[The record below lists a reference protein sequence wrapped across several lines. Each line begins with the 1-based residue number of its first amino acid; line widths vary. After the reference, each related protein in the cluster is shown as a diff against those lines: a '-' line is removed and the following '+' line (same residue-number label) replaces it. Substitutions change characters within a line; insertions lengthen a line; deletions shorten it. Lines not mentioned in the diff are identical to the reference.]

1 MAELIEHSIPFSF
14 EMALG
19 EVEADSGGKYYYL
32 SGVATD
38 NLPDK
43 QNQRFSKTFIQNMVE
58 GAVGMTCFYEHKRDL
73 DHSIGYCKEAN
84 VVEDALH
91 VNIQLEDPDNNE
103 LVKKIIAKN
112 NNGVKIGL
120 SVSGVVTKS
129 SYDTKNI
136 DKSEEEN
143 EGNDDDPGIQVLEEG
158 RLDEISAV
166 GLPAN
171 PRGWA
176 SVIFKSMEKSM
187 EVNDMSQE
195 TQETTVES
203 TEIEEVQEQ
212 QKEVV
217 VEKDLDSIIAQ
228 LQSEIEV
235 LKAKVAPADVDED
248 EDEEDDEDEIKK
260 EEQPTIEAPVEAP
273 VDAPS
278 EGDDNASKEDV
289 LMVSQEIVS
298 GISGAISASMEQLT
312 GVMEML
318 RATIEGQTQEVQAN
332 LDRIKEKV
340 DYIEKSHYDHIENM
354 VRTEGGRVE
363 SSVKNAIAKQ
373 EETSGEEFKK
383 SFQDVDEKLQTVQ
396 EGINNFFESDEFKKA
411 VQDSVE
417 ESIRNLQSNPSP
429 VRKSQGNKS
438 FNKPEEHIQ
447 DENGKVDVE
456 QVHPLSV
463 SKSEFDNLNKEER
476 IRVLNRG
483 LSVMTGFGN

>member
-1 MAELIEHSIPFSF
+1 MSELIEHSIPFNF
-14 EMALG
+14 EMAIG
-19 EVEADSGGKYYYL
+19 NVEADSGGKFYYL
-32 SGVATD
+32 SGIATD

-84 VVEDALH
+84 VIEDALH

-129 SYDTKNI
+129 SYDTEVG
-136 DKSEEEN
+136 KSEDGV
-143 EGNDDDPGIQVLEEG
+143 EGDDSEPGIQVLEEG

-195 TQETTVES
+195 ETKETTVES
-203 TEIEEVQEQ
+203 TEIEDVQEQ
-212 QKEVV
+212 QEEIV

-235 LKAKVAPADVDED
+235 LKAKVAPADA
-248 EDEEDDEDEIKK
+248 EDEEEEEDEDEIKK
-260 EEQPTIEAPVEAP
+260 EEQPAIDAPAEAP
-273 VDAPS
+273 VDSPS
-278 EGDDNASKEDV
+278 EGDDSASKEDV

-363 SSVKNAIAKQ
+363 SSVKNAITKK
-373 EETSGEEFKK
+373 EEASSEDIKK
-383 SFQDVDEKLQTVQ
+383 SFSDVDEKLQTVQ
-396 EGINNFFESDEFKKA
+396 EGINNFFESEEFKVA
-411 VQDSVE
+411 VQQSVE
-417 ESIRNLQSNPSP
+417 DSIRSLQSNPSP

-438 FNKPEEHIQ
+438 FNKPDEHIQ
-447 DENGKVDVE
+447 DESGKVDVE

-463 SKSEFDNLNKEER
+463 SKSEFDNLNKDER

>member
-1 MAELIEHSIPFSF
+1 MAELIEHSIPFNF
-14 EMALG
+14 EMALD
-19 EVEADSGGKYYYL
+19 EVEADSGGKFYYL

-84 VVEDALH
+84 VIDDALH
-91 VNIQLEDPDNNE
+91 VNIQLEDPDNND

-136 DKSEEEN
+136 GKN
-143 EGNDDDPGIQVLEEG
+143 EGNDEESDGDPGIQVLEEG

-195 TQETTVES
+195 EIKETTIES

-212 QKEVV
+212 QQEEV

-235 LKAKVAPADVDED
+235 LKAKVAPADAD
-248 EDEEDDEDEIKK
+248 EDEEEDEDEIKK
-260 EEQPTIEAPVEAP
+260 EEQPSIDAPAEAP
-273 VDAPS
+273 VDSPS
-278 EGDDNASKEDV
+278 EGDDSASKEDV

-332 LDRIKEKV
+332 LDRIREKV

-363 SSVKNAIAKQ
+363 SSVKNAIAKKD
-373 EETSGEEFKK
+373 ESSSEDIKK
-383 SFQDVDEKLQTVQ
+383 SFSDVDQKLQTVQ
-396 EGINNFFESDEFKKA
+396 EGIEKFFESEQFKEA
-411 VQDSVE
+411 VQQSVE
-417 ESIRNLQSNPSP
+417 DSIRNLQSNPSP
-429 VRKSQGNKS
+429 VRKSQGNTS
-438 FNKPEEHIQ
+438 FNKPEEHINNE
-447 DENGKVDVE
+447 DSKVDVE
-456 QVHPLSV
+456 EVHPLTV
-463 SKSEFDNLNKEER
+463 SKSDFNNLNKEER

-483 LSVMTGFGN
+483 LSVMTGFGK

>member
-1 MAELIEHSIPFSF
+1 M
-14 EMALG
+14 
-19 EVEADSGGKYYYL
+19 
-32 SGVATD
+32 
-38 NLPDK
+38 
-43 QNQRFSKTFIQNMVE
+43 
-58 GAVGMTCFYEHKRDL
+58 
-73 DHSIGYCKEAN
+73 
-84 VVEDALH
+84 
-91 VNIQLEDPDNNE
+91 
-103 LVKKIIAKN
+103 
-112 NNGVKIGL
+112 
-120 SVSGVVTKS
+120 
-129 SYDTKNI
+129 
-136 DKSEEEN
+136 
-143 EGNDDDPGIQVLEEG
+143 EEG

-176 SVIFKSMEKSM
+176 SVILKSMEKSM

-195 TQETTVES
+195 ETKETTVES

-235 LKAKVAPADVDED
+235 LKAKVAPADA
-248 EDEEDDEDEIKK
+248 EDEEEEEDEDEIKK
-260 EEQPTIEAPVEAP
+260 EEQPAINAPVEAP

-278 EGDDNASKEDV
+278 EGDDSASKEDV

-363 SSVKNAIAKQ
+363 SSVKNAITKQ

-396 EGINNFFESDEFKKA
+396 EGINNFFESDEFKTA
-411 VQDSVE
+411 VQESVE

-447 DENGKVDVE
+447 DESGKVDVE
-456 QVHPLSV
+456 EVHPLSV

-483 LSVMTGFGN
+483 LSVMTGFGQ

>member
-1 MAELIEHSIPFSF
+1 MAELIEHSIPFNF
-14 EMALG
+14 EMALD
-19 EVEADSGGKYYYL
+19 EVEADSGGKFYYL

-84 VVEDALH
+84 VIDDALH
-91 VNIQLEDPDNNE
+91 VNIQLEDPDNND

-129 SYDTKNI
+129 SYDKKNI
-136 DKSEEEN
+136 GKN
-143 EGNDDDPGIQVLEEG
+143 EGNDEESDGDPGIQVLEEG

-195 TQETTVES
+195 EIKETTIES

-212 QKEVV
+212 QQEEV

-235 LKAKVAPADVDED
+235 LKAKVAPADAD
-248 EDEEDDEDEIKK
+248 EDEEEDEDEIKK
-260 EEQPTIEAPVEAP
+260 EEQPSIDAPAEAP
-273 VDAPS
+273 VDSPS
-278 EGDDNASKEDV
+278 EGDDSASKEDV

-332 LDRIKEKV
+332 LDRIREKV

-363 SSVKNAIAKQ
+363 SSVKNAITKKD
-373 EETSGEEFKK
+373 ESSSEDIKK
-383 SFQDVDEKLQTVQ
+383 SFSDVDQKLQTVQ
-396 EGINNFFESDEFKKA
+396 EGIDKFFESEQFKEA
-411 VQDSVE
+411 VQQSVE
-417 ESIRNLQSNPSP
+417 DSIRNLQSNPSP

-438 FNKPEEHIQ
+438 FNKPEEHINNE
-447 DENGKVDVE
+447 DSKVDVE
-456 QVHPLSV
+456 EVHPLTV
-463 SKSEFDNLNKEER
+463 SKSDFNNLNKEER

-483 LSVMTGFGN
+483 LSVMTGFGK

>member
-1 MAELIEHSIPFSF
+1 MAELIEHSIPFNF

-19 EVEADSGGKYYYL
+19 EVQPDSTGKYYYL
-32 SGVATD
+32 SGIATD

-43 QNQRFSKTFIQNMVE
+43 QNQRFSKTFIRNMVE

-84 VVEDALH
+84 VIEDALH

-136 DKSEEEN
+136 DKSEEN
-143 EGNDDDPGIQVLEEG
+143 EDIEDNDPGIQVLEEG

-195 TQETTVES
+195 EIKETTVES
-203 TEIEEVQEQ
+203 TEIDKVQEQ
-212 QKEVV
+212 QEETV

-235 LKAKVAPADVDED
+235 LKAKVAPADA
-248 EDEEDDEDEIKK
+248 EDEEEDEDEDEIKK
-260 EEQPTIEAPVEAP
+260 EEQPAIEAPVEAP
-273 VDAPS
+273 A
-278 EGDDNASKEDV
+278 EGDEGASKEDV

-363 SSVKNAIAKQ
+363 SSVKNAIVKKE
-373 EETSGEEFKK
+373 EETSQGLKK
-383 SFQDVDEKLQTVQ
+383 SFEEVDGKLQTVQ
-396 EGINNFFESDEFKKA
+396 EGINSFFDSDEFKDA
-411 VQDSVE
+411 VQKSVE
-417 ESIRNLQSNPSP
+417 ESIRNLQSNPAP
-429 VRKSQGNKS
+429 VRKSQGNKD
-438 FNKPEEHIQ
+438 FNKPDEHIK
-447 DENGKVDVE
+447 DDNGNIDVE
-456 QVHPLSV
+456 KVHPLSV
-463 SKSEFDNLNKEER
+463 SKSEFDNLNKDER
-476 IRVLNRG
+476 VRVLNRG
-483 LSVMTGFGN
+483 LSVMTGFGK

>member
-1 MAELIEHSIPFSF
+1 MAELIEHSIPFNF
-14 EMALG
+14 EMALD
-19 EVEADSGGKYYYL
+19 EVEADSGGKFYYL

-84 VVEDALH
+84 VIDDALH
-91 VNIQLEDPDNNE
+91 VNIQLEDPDNND

-136 DKSEEEN
+136 GKN
-143 EGNDDDPGIQVLEEG
+143 EGNDEESDGDPGIQVLEEG

-176 SVIFKSMEKSM
+176 RVIFKSMEKSM

-195 TQETTVES
+195 EIKETTIES

-212 QKEVV
+212 QQEEV

-235 LKAKVAPADVDED
+235 LKAKVAPADAD
-248 EDEEDDEDEIKK
+248 EDEEEDEDEIKK
-260 EEQPTIEAPVEAP
+260 EEQPSIDAPAEAP
-273 VDAPS
+273 VDSPS
-278 EGDDNASKEDV
+278 EGDDSASKEDV

-332 LDRIKEKV
+332 LDRIREKV

-363 SSVKNAIAKQ
+363 SSVKNAITKKD
-373 EETSGEEFKK
+373 ESSSEDIKK
-383 SFQDVDEKLQTVQ
+383 SFSDVDQKLQTVQ
-396 EGINNFFESDEFKKA
+396 EGIDKFFESEQFKEA
-411 VQDSVE
+411 VQQSVE
-417 ESIRNLQSNPSP
+417 DSIRNLQSNPSP

-438 FNKPEEHIQ
+438 FNKPEEHINNE
-447 DENGKVDVE
+447 DSKVDVE
-456 QVHPLSV
+456 EVHPLTV
-463 SKSEFDNLNKEER
+463 SKSDFNNLNKEER

-483 LSVMTGFGN
+483 LSVMTGFGK

>member
-363 SSVKNAIAKQ
+363 SSVKNAITKQ
-373 EETSGEEFKK
+373 EEASNEEFKK

>member
-1 MAELIEHSIPFSF
+1 MAELIEHSIPFNF
-14 EMALG
+14 EMALD
-19 EVEADSGGKYYYL
+19 EVEADSGGKFYYL

-84 VVEDALH
+84 VIDDALH
-91 VNIQLEDPDNNE
+91 VNIQLEDPDNND

-136 DKSEEEN
+136 GKN
-143 EGNDDDPGIQVLEEG
+143 EGNDEESDGDPGIQVLEEG

-195 TQETTVES
+195 EIKETTIES

-212 QKEVV
+212 QQEEV

-235 LKAKVAPADVDED
+235 LKAKVAPADAD
-248 EDEEDDEDEIKK
+248 EDEEEDEDEIKK
-260 EEQPTIEAPVEAP
+260 EEQPSIDAPAEAP
-273 VDAPS
+273 VDSPS
-278 EGDDNASKEDV
+278 EGDDSASKEDV

-332 LDRIKEKV
+332 LDRIREKV

-363 SSVKNAIAKQ
+363 SSVKNAIAKKD
-373 EETSGEEFKK
+373 ESSSEDIKK
-383 SFQDVDEKLQTVQ
+383 SFSDVDQKLQTVQ
-396 EGINNFFESDEFKKA
+396 EGIDKFFESEQFKEA
-411 VQDSVE
+411 VQQSVE
-417 ESIRNLQSNPSP
+417 DSIRNLQSNPPP

-438 FNKPEEHIQ
+438 FNKPEEHINNE
-447 DENGKVDVE
+447 DSKVDVE
-456 QVHPLSV
+456 EVHPLTV
-463 SKSEFDNLNKEER
+463 SKSDFNNLNKEER

-483 LSVMTGFGN
+483 LSVMTGFGK

>member
-1 MAELIEHSIPFSF
+1 MAELIEHSIPFNF
-14 EMALG
+14 EMSIG
-19 EVEADSGGKYYYL
+19 NVESVDGGKNYYL

-43 QNQRFSKTFIQNMVE
+43 QNQRFSKTFIKNMVDS
-58 GAVGMTCFYEHKRDL
+58 AVGMTCFYEHKRDL

-84 VVEDALH
+84 ILEDALH

-129 SYDTKNI
+129 SYENKI
-136 DKSEEEN
+136 DKSEESDEIS
-143 EGNDDDPGIQVLEEG
+143 EEPGVQILEEG

-195 TQETTVES
+195 ENKETTVES
-203 TEIEEVQEQ
+203 TEGEKVEQ

-235 LKAKVAPADVDED
+235 LKAKVAPADAED
-248 EDEEDDEDEIKK
+248 EDEEEDEDEIKK
-260 EEQPTIEAPVEAP
+260 EEQPSIEAPVEAP
-273 VDAPS
+273 A
-278 EGDDNASKEDV
+278 EGGDDGASKEDV

-363 SSVKNAIAKQ
+363 SSVKNALTKN
-373 EETSGEEFKK
+373 EEKSTEEIKK
-383 SFQDVDEKLQTVQ
+383 SFEDVDGKLVTVQ
-396 EGINNFFESDEFKKA
+396 EGINNFFDSDEFKEA
-411 VQDSVE
+411 VQKSVE
-417 ESIRNLQSNPSP
+417 ESIRNLQSNPNP

-438 FNKPEEHIQ
+438 FNDPTNHIKND
-447 DENGKVDVE
+447 DEKVDVE
-456 QVHPLSV
+456 GVNPLSV

-476 IRVLNRG
+476 IRMLNRG

>member
-1 MAELIEHSIPFSF
+1 MAELIEHSIPFNF
-14 EMALG
+14 EMALD
-19 EVEADSGGKYYYL
+19 EVEADSGGKFYYL

-84 VVEDALH
+84 VIDDALH
-91 VNIQLEDPDNNE
+91 VNIQLEDPDNND

-120 SVSGVVTKS
+120 SGSGVVTKS

-136 DKSEEEN
+136 GKN
-143 EGNDDDPGIQVLEEG
+143 EGNDEESDGDPGIQVLEEG

-195 TQETTVES
+195 EIKETTIES

-212 QKEVV
+212 QQEEV

-235 LKAKVAPADVDED
+235 LKAKVAPADAD
-248 EDEEDDEDEIKK
+248 EDEEEDEDEIKK
-260 EEQPTIEAPVEAP
+260 EEQPSIDAPAEAP
-273 VDAPS
+273 VDSPS
-278 EGDDNASKEDV
+278 EGDDSASKEDV

-332 LDRIKEKV
+332 LDRIREKV

-363 SSVKNAIAKQ
+363 SSVKNAIAKKD
-373 EETSGEEFKK
+373 ESSSEDIKK
-383 SFQDVDEKLQTVQ
+383 SFSDVDQKLQTVQ
-396 EGINNFFESDEFKKA
+396 EGIDKFFESEQFKEA
-411 VQDSVE
+411 VQQSVE
-417 ESIRNLQSNPSP
+417 DSIRNLQSNPSP

-438 FNKPEEHIQ
+438 FNKPEEHINNE
-447 DENGKVDVE
+447 DSKVDVE
-456 QVHPLSV
+456 EVHPLTV
-463 SKSEFDNLNKEER
+463 SKSDFNNLNKEER

-483 LSVMTGFGN
+483 LSVMTGFGK

>member
-1 MAELIEHSIPFSF
+1 MAELIEHSIPFNF
-14 EMALG
+14 EMALD
-19 EVEADSGGKYYYL
+19 EVEADSGGKFYYL

-84 VVEDALH
+84 VIDDALH
-91 VNIQLEDPDNNE
+91 VNIQLEDPDNND

-136 DKSEEEN
+136 GKN
-143 EGNDDDPGIQVLEEG
+143 EGNDEESDGDPGIQVLEEG

-195 TQETTVES
+195 EIKETTIES

-212 QKEVV
+212 QQEEV

-235 LKAKVAPADVDED
+235 LKAKVAPADAD
-248 EDEEDDEDEIKK
+248 EDEEEDEDEIKK
-260 EEQPTIEAPVEAP
+260 EEQPSIDAPAEAP
-273 VDAPS
+273 VDSPS
-278 EGDDNASKEDV
+278 EGDDSASKEDV

-332 LDRIKEKV
+332 LDRIREKV

-363 SSVKNAIAKQ
+363 SSVKNAITKKD
-373 EETSGEEFKK
+373 ESSSEDIKK
-383 SFQDVDEKLQTVQ
+383 SFSDVDQKLQTVQ
-396 EGINNFFESDEFKKA
+396 EGIDKFFESEQFKEA
-411 VQDSVE
+411 VQQSVE
-417 ESIRNLQSNPSP
+417 DSIRNLQSNPSP

-438 FNKPEEHIQ
+438 FNKPEEHINNE
-447 DENGKVDVE
+447 DSKVDVE
-456 QVHPLSV
+456 EVHPLTV
-463 SKSEFDNLNKEER
+463 SKSDFNNLNKEER

-483 LSVMTGFGN
+483 LSVMTGFGK

>member
-1 MAELIEHSIPFSF
+1 MAKLIEHSIPFNF

-84 VVEDALH
+84 VVDDALH

-103 LVKKIIAKN
+103 LVKKIISKN

-136 DKSEEEN
+136 DKSELN
-143 EGNDDDPGIQVLEEG
+143 EDEDDNDPGIQVLEEG

-195 TQETTVES
+195 ETKETTVES
-203 TEIEEVQEQ
+203 TKVEEVQEQ
-212 QKEVV
+212 QEIV

-235 LKAKVAPADVDED
+235 LKAKVAPANA
-248 EDEEDDEDEIKK
+248 EDEEEEEDEDEDEIKK
-260 EEQPTIEAPVEAP
+260 EELPAIEAPVAP
-273 VDAPS
+273 PA
-278 EGDDNASKEDV
+278 EGADEGASKEDV
-289 LMVSQEIVS
+289 LMVSQEIIS
-298 GISGAISASMEQLT
+298 GISGAIGASMEQLT

-332 LDRIKEKV
+332 LDRIREKV
-340 DYIEKSHYDHIENM
+340 EYIEKSHYDHIENM

-363 SSVKNAIAKQ
+363 SSVKNAITKN
-373 EETSGEEFKK
+373 EETSNEEFKQ
-383 SFQDVDEKLQTVQ
+383 SFQDVEVKLQTVQ
-396 EGINNFFESDEFKKA
+396 EGINKFFESDDFKTA
-411 VQDSVE
+411 VRESVE

-447 DENGKVDVE
+447 DEDGKVDVE
-456 QVHPLSV
+456 QVHPLSI
-463 SKSEFDNLNKEER
+463 SKSEMDNLNKEER
-476 IRVLNRG
+476 VRVLNRG

>member
-19 EVEADSGGKYYYL
+19 EVSEDSGGKYYYL

-136 DKSEEEN
+136 DKSEETEEIEDN
-143 EGNDDDPGIQVLEEG
+143 DPGIQVLEEG

-195 TQETTVES
+195 EIKQTTVES
-203 TEIEEVQEQ
+203 TEVDEVQEQ
-212 QKEVV
+212 QEEVV

-235 LKAKVAPADVDED
+235 LKAKVAPANAEDEEEDED
-248 EDEEDDEDEIKK
+248 EDDDEIKK
-260 EEQPTIEAPVEAP
+260 EEQPAIEAPVAEP
-273 VDAPS
+273 V
-278 EGDDNASKEDV
+278 EGEGDNASKEDV

-332 LDRIKEKV
+332 LDRIREKV

-363 SSVKNAIAKQ
+363 SSVKNAITKK
-373 EETSGEEFKK
+373 EEESTEGIKK
-383 SFQDVDEKLQTVQ
+383 SFTDVDEKLQTVQ
-396 EGINNFFESDEFKKA
+396 EGINNFFDSDEFKVA
-411 VQDSVE
+411 VQQSVE

-438 FNKPEEHIQ
+438 FNKPDDHIQ

-456 QVHPLSV
+456 EIHPLSV
-463 SKSEFDNLNKEER
+463 SKSEMDNLNKEER

>member
-1 MAELIEHSIPFSF
+1 MAELIEHSIPFNF
-14 EMALG
+14 EMSIG
-19 EVEADSGGKYYYL
+19 NVESTDGGKNYYL

-43 QNQRFSKTFIQNMVE
+43 QNQRFSKTFIKNMVDS
-58 GAVGMTCFYEHKRDL
+58 AVGMTCFYEHKRDL

-84 VVEDALH
+84 ILEDALH

-129 SYDTKNI
+129 SYENKI
-136 DKSEEEN
+136 DKSEESEEIN
-143 EGNDDDPGIQVLEEG
+143 EEPGVQILEEG

-195 TQETTVES
+195 EIKETTVES
-203 TEIEEVQEQ
+203 TEDEKVEQ
-212 QKEVV
+212 QEEVV

-235 LKAKVAPADVDED
+235 LKAKVAPADAE
-248 EDEEDDEDEIKK
+248 DEDEIKK
-260 EEQPTIEAPVEAP
+260 EEQPAIETPVEAP
-273 VDAPS
+273 P
-278 EGDDNASKEDV
+278 EGGDDGASKEDV

-318 RATIEGQTQEVQAN
+318 RATIEGQAQEVQAN

-363 SSVKNAIAKQ
+363 SSVKNAITKKD
-373 EETSGEEFKK
+373 EVSKEDIKK
-383 SFQDVDEKLQTVQ
+383 SFEEVDSKLETVQ
-396 EGINNFFESDEFKKA
+396 EGINTFFESEQFKDA
-411 VQDSVE
+411 VQNSVE
-417 ESIRNLQSNPSP
+417 DSIRNLQSNPNP

-438 FNKPEEHIQ
+438 FNQPENHIKN
-447 DENGKVDVE
+447 DDGKVDVE
-456 QVHPLSV
+456 GVNPLSV
-463 SKSEFDNLNKEER
+463 SKSEFDNLNKDER
-476 IRVLNRG
+476 IRMLNRG

>member
-1 MAELIEHSIPFSF
+1 MAELIEHSIPFNF
-14 EMALG
+14 EMALD
-19 EVEADSGGKYYYL
+19 EVEADSGGKFYYL

-84 VVEDALH
+84 VIDDALH
-91 VNIQLEDPDNNE
+91 VNIQLEDPDNND

-136 DKSEEEN
+136 GKN
-143 EGNDDDPGIQVLEEG
+143 EGNDEESDGDPGIQVLEEG

-195 TQETTVES
+195 EIKETTIES

-212 QKEVV
+212 QQEEV

-235 LKAKVAPADVDED
+235 LKAKVAPADAD
-248 EDEEDDEDEIKK
+248 EDEEEDEDEIKK
-260 EEQPTIEAPVEAP
+260 EEQPSIDAPAEAP
-273 VDAPS
+273 VDSPS
-278 EGDDNASKEDV
+278 EGDDSASKEDV

-298 GISGAISASMEQLT
+298 GISGAISASM
-312 GVMEML
+312 
-318 RATIEGQTQEVQAN
+318 
-332 LDRIKEKV
+332 
-340 DYIEKSHYDHIENM
+340 
-354 VRTEGGRVE
+354 
-363 SSVKNAIAKQ
+363 
-373 EETSGEEFKK
+373 
-383 SFQDVDEKLQTVQ
+383 
-396 EGINNFFESDEFKKA
+396 
-411 VQDSVE
+411 
-417 ESIRNLQSNPSP
+417 
-429 VRKSQGNKS
+429 
-438 FNKPEEHIQ
+438 
-447 DENGKVDVE
+447 
-456 QVHPLSV
+456 
-463 SKSEFDNLNKEER
+463 
-476 IRVLNRG
+476 
-483 LSVMTGFGN
+483 

>member
-1 MAELIEHSIPFSF
+1 MAELIEHSIPFNF
-14 EMALG
+14 EMALD
-19 EVEADSGGKYYYL
+19 EVEADSGGKFYYL

-84 VVEDALH
+84 VIDDALH
-91 VNIQLEDPDNNE
+91 VNIQLEDPDNND

-136 DKSEEEN
+136 GKN
-143 EGNDDDPGIQVLEEG
+143 EGNDEESDGDPGIQVLEEG

-195 TQETTVES
+195 EIKETTIES

-212 QKEVV
+212 QQEEV

-235 LKAKVAPADVDED
+235 LKAKVAPADA
-248 EDEEDDEDEIKK
+248 EDEEEEDEDEIKK
-260 EEQPTIEAPVEAP
+260 EEQPSIDAPAEAP
-273 VDAPS
+273 VDSPS
-278 EGDDNASKEDV
+278 EGDDSASKEDV

-332 LDRIKEKV
+332 LDRIREKV

-363 SSVKNAIAKQ
+363 SSVKNAITKKD
-373 EETSGEEFKK
+373 ESSSEDIKK
-383 SFQDVDEKLQTVQ
+383 SFSDVDQKLQTVQ
-396 EGINNFFESDEFKKA
+396 EGIDKFFESEQFKEA
-411 VQDSVE
+411 VQQSVE
-417 ESIRNLQSNPSP
+417 DSIRNLQSNPSP

-438 FNKPEEHIQ
+438 FNKPEEHINNE
-447 DENGKVDVE
+447 DSKVDVE
-456 QVHPLSV
+456 EVHPLTV
-463 SKSEFDNLNKEER
+463 SKSDFNNLNKEER

-483 LSVMTGFGN
+483 LSVMTGFGK

>member
-1 MAELIEHSIPFSF
+1 MSELIEHSIPFYF
-14 EMALG
+14 EMAIG
-19 EVEADSGGKYYYL
+19 NVEADSGGKFYYL
-32 SGVATD
+32 SGIATD

-84 VVEDALH
+84 VIEDALH

-129 SYDTKNI
+129 SYDTEVG
-136 DKSEEEN
+136 KSEDGV
-143 EGNDDDPGIQVLEEG
+143 EGDDSEPGIQVLEEG

-195 TQETTVES
+195 ETKETTVES
-203 TEIEEVQEQ
+203 TEIEDVQEQ
-212 QKEVV
+212 QEEIV

-235 LKAKVAPADVDED
+235 LKAKVAPADA
-248 EDEEDDEDEIKK
+248 EDEEEEEDEDEIKK
-260 EEQPTIEAPVEAP
+260 EEQPAIDAPAEAP
-273 VDAPS
+273 VDSPS
-278 EGDDNASKEDV
+278 EGDDSASKEDV

-363 SSVKNAIAKQ
+363 SSVKNAITKK
-373 EETSGEEFKK
+373 EEASSEDIKK
-383 SFQDVDEKLQTVQ
+383 SFSDVDEKLQTVQ
-396 EGINNFFESDEFKKA
+396 EGINNFFESEEFKVA
-411 VQDSVE
+411 VQQSVE
-417 ESIRNLQSNPSP
+417 DSIRSLQSNPSP

-438 FNKPEEHIQ
+438 FNKPDEHIQ
-447 DENGKVDVE
+447 DESGKVDVE

-463 SKSEFDNLNKEER
+463 SKSEFDNLNKDER

>member
-1 MAELIEHSIPFSF
+1 MAELIEHSIPFNF
-14 EMALG
+14 EMALD
-19 EVEADSGGKYYYL
+19 EVEADSGGIFYYL

-84 VVEDALH
+84 VIDDALH
-91 VNIQLEDPDNNE
+91 VNIQLEDPDNND

-136 DKSEEEN
+136 GKN
-143 EGNDDDPGIQVLEEG
+143 EGNDEESDGDPGIQVLEEG

-195 TQETTVES
+195 EIKETTIES

-212 QKEVV
+212 QQEEV

-235 LKAKVAPADVDED
+235 LKAKVAPADAD
-248 EDEEDDEDEIKK
+248 EDEEEDEDEIKK
-260 EEQPTIEAPVEAP
+260 EEQPSIDAPAEAP
-273 VDAPS
+273 VDSPS
-278 EGDDNASKEDV
+278 EGDDSASKEDV

-332 LDRIKEKV
+332 LDRIREKV

-363 SSVKNAIAKQ
+363 SSVKNAIAKKD
-373 EETSGEEFKK
+373 ESSSEDIKK
-383 SFQDVDEKLQTVQ
+383 SFSDVDQKLQTVQ
-396 EGINNFFESDEFKKA
+396 EGIDKFFESEQFKEA
-411 VQDSVE
+411 VQQSVE
-417 ESIRNLQSNPSP
+417 DSIRNLQSNPSP

-438 FNKPEEHIQ
+438 FNKPEEHINNE
-447 DENGKVDVE
+447 DSKVDVE
-456 QVHPLSV
+456 EVHPLTV
-463 SKSEFDNLNKEER
+463 SKSDFNNLNKEER

-483 LSVMTGFGN
+483 LSVMTGFGK

>member
-1 MAELIEHSIPFSF
+1 MAELIEHSIPFNF
-14 EMALG
+14 EMALD
-19 EVEADSGGKYYYL
+19 EVEADSGGKFYYL

-84 VVEDALH
+84 VIDDALH
-91 VNIQLEDPDNNE
+91 VNIQLEDPDNND

-136 DKSEEEN
+136 GKN
-143 EGNDDDPGIQVLEEG
+143 EGNDEESDGDPGIQVLEEG

-195 TQETTVES
+195 EIKETTIES

-212 QKEVV
+212 QQEEV

-235 LKAKVAPADVDED
+235 LKAKVAPADAD
-248 EDEEDDEDEIKK
+248 EDEEEDEDEIKK
-260 EEQPTIEAPVEAP
+260 EEQPSIDAPAEAP
-273 VDAPS
+273 VDSPS
-278 EGDDNASKEDV
+278 EGDDSASKEDV

-332 LDRIKEKV
+332 LDRIREKV

-363 SSVKNAIAKQ
+363 SSVKNAIAKKD
-373 EETSGEEFKK
+373 ESSSEDIKK
-383 SFQDVDEKLQTVQ
+383 SFSDVDQKLQTVQ
-396 EGINNFFESDEFKKA
+396 EGIDKFFESEQFKEA
-411 VQDSVE
+411 VQQSVE
-417 ESIRNLQSNPSP
+417 DSIRNLQSNPSP

-438 FNKPEEHIQ
+438 FNKPEEHINNE
-447 DENGKVDVE
+447 DSKVDVE
-456 QVHPLSV
+456 EVHPLTV
-463 SKSEFDNLNKEER
+463 SKSDFNNLNKEER

-483 LSVMTGFGN
+483 LSVMTGFGK

>member
-1 MAELIEHSIPFSF
+1 MAKLIEHSIPFNF
-14 EMALG
+14 EMALE
-19 EVEADSGGKYYYL
+19 EVEADSSGKYYYL

-103 LVKKIIAKN
+103 LVKKIITKN

-129 SYDTKNI
+129 SYDVKNI
-136 DKSEEEN
+136 DKSELN
-143 EGNDDDPGIQVLEEG
+143 EDEDDSDPGIQVLEEG

-195 TQETTVES
+195 ETKETTVES
-203 TEIEEVQEQ
+203 TEVEEVQEQ
-212 QKEVV
+212 QEIV

-235 LKAKVAPADVDED
+235 LKAKVAPANA
-248 EDEEDDEDEIKK
+248 EDEEEEDDEDEDEIKK
-260 EEQPTIEAPVEAP
+260 EEQPAIEAPVAP
-273 VDAPS
+273 PTEGVDD
-278 EGDDNASKEDV
+278 GASKEDV
-289 LMVSQEIVS
+289 LMVSQEIIS
-298 GISGAISASMEQLT
+298 GISGAIGASMEQLT

-354 VRTEGGRVE
+354 VRTEGGGVE

-396 EGINNFFESDEFKKA
+396 EGINNFFESAEFKTA
-411 VQDSVE
+411 VQESVE
-417 ESIRNLQSNPSP
+417 ASIRNLQSNPSP

-456 QVHPLSV
+456 QIHPLSV